1 MAKMSN
7 LWSWAY
13 AVESGND
20 SGSGRDDLFKIIDE
34 ADRRNRKDKKPLPMV
49 TAMINVTMYRG
60 PINKFKSLIRTKD
73 YGGFDRRQ
81 TKR

>member
-1 MAKMSN
+1 M
-7 LWSWAY
+7 
-13 AVESGND
+13 ESGND

-34 ADRRNRKDKKPLPMV
+34 LIDEIERTKKPLPMV

-73 YGGFDRRQ
+73 YGGYDRRQ
-81 TKR
+81 AKR